1 MRTLI
6 AVLMSAMLSAPSLAA
21 YAADEDTQPTT
32 VQSSG
37 NPMDQ
42 AGQGTPQYTG
52 AGAVQEG
59 APAAE
64 GRSDPSGASEPGAG
78 PVTSP
83 LPTGA
88 GRGDNQ

>member
-6 AVLMSAMLSAPSLAA
+6 AIMMPAMFSALSLPA
-21 YAADEDTQPTT
+21 YAADQDTQPTT

-42 AGQGTPQYTG
+42 SGQGTPQYTG
-52 AGAVQEG
+52 AGAVQVG
-59 APAAE
+59 DPAAQ
-64 GRSDPSGASEPGAG
+64 GRSDPSGAPEPGAG
-78 PVTSP
+78 QVTSP